1 MSSTTV
7 IATNMLALTNM
18 RNLGLQGNKQK
29 KANQK
34 ISSGK
39 KINTGADDA
48 AGLSISKKMSAQI
61 KSMEMASKNVDDTI
75 SLLETAEGSL
85 TEVNNMLTRVRELT
99 VQAAN
104 DTNTQEDR
112 IKMAQEVDKLFIE
125 IDDISTRTE
134 FSEKKLN
141 NGTFKDAFFQIG
153 SNISQK
159 LDFSIGKIDTDS
171 LNLGSV
177 KEVFGITEDIRAENI
192 QPENIVVT
200 TVSNDIIQARPSANL
215 PIKNIGSV
223 GSTINAT
230 FKYKV
235 DGVLNEVNI
244 QYKVG
249 KDDEETALNI
259 ANALKN
265 TKIKDKFEVNLSD
278 NNVKLSSKQDNKG
291 GSVVKSFEVVEF
303 KTNNVEQEDIV
314 PKENIE
320 YYSVYNFEQYLQS
333 KGATV
338 KIYDKTYTKVDKG
351 DTPKEN
357 EFRNLDELAALI
369 KKDGI
374 TLEHNVPKNSVFKKL
389 NSYGTRFMSEK
400 VSNNGGDFS
409 NAIDVIDDALNVVT
423 EQRVSL
429 GSTINRLEWTNNSLN
444 TTEENLTSALSVLQD
459 TDMAKEIMNLTAAN
473 VLQQSATSIFAQANQ
488 APNNITKLLG

>member
-134 FSEKKLN
+134 FNEKKLN

-153 SNISQK
+153 SNINQE
-159 LDFSIGKIDTDS
+159 LNVSINNSFISSMGIDNV
-171 LNLGSV
+171 LNA
-177 KEVFGITEDIRAENI
+177 FGISEKVNFSPSGVVTGENF
-192 QPENIVVT
+192 QPENILT
-200 TVSNDIIQARPSANL
+200 TQFEFKPNQNAKLKGFRLTITAN
-215 PIKNIGSV
+215 
-223 GSTINAT
+223 
-230 FKYKV
+230 V
-235 DGVLNEVNI
+235 DGKETT
-244 QYKVG
+244 YKIPVSSFPFLG
-249 KDDEETALNI
+249 IISSL
-259 ANALKN
+259 
-265 TKIKDKFEVNLSD
+265 
-278 NNVKLSSKQDNKG
+278 LSS
-291 GSVVKSFEVVEF
+291 V
-303 KTNNVEQEDIV
+303 
-314 PKENIE
+314 
-320 YYSVYNFEQYLQS
+320 
-333 KGATV
+333 
-338 KIYDKTYTKVDKG
+338 
-351 DTPKEN
+351 
-357 EFRNLDELAALI
+357 
-369 KKDGI
+369 
-374 TLEHNVPKNSVFKKL
+374 
-389 NSYGTRFMSEK
+389 
-400 VSNNGGDFS
+400 
-409 NAIDVIDDALNVVT
+409 
-423 EQRVSL
+423 
-429 GSTINRLEWTNNSLN
+429 
-444 TTEENLTSALSVLQD
+444 
-459 TDMAKEIMNLTAAN
+459 
-473 VLQQSATSIFAQANQ
+473 
-488 APNNITKLLG
+488 